1 MENTPESPSGSQAP
15 SPASNAGAG
24 GTSGQNPSPQ
34 GAARRGPPPNPLYH
48 PLFLPALLVPF
59 SLWFFYDGF
68 LTTDPEMLKHQR
80 FNQVMFGITALVC
93 LRVVPRS
100 IREYK
105 EEQAEKAAKEK
116 AAQAADAQNV
126 GRTIE

>member
-1 MENTPESPSGSQAP
+1 MENTPESSSGSQAP
-15 SPASNAGAG
+15 SSASNAGAQASPPG
-24 GTSGQNPSPQ
+24 SPQ
-34 GAARRGPPPNPLYH
+34 ASGARRGPPPNPLYH

-68 LTTDPEMLKHQR
+68 LTTDPEMLEHQM
-80 FNQVMFGITALVC
+80 FNRVMFGITALVC

-105 EEQAEKAAKEK
+105 EEQAEKDAK
-116 AAQAADAQNV
+116 AQAAAAQDV
-126 GRTIE
+126 GKTQE